1 MRYLDGLNA
10 VDEWLNEGVYGWR
23 ELLTWMIDGTKR
35 WEKSTLLIDKSSWQS
50 DQIKPFSRMTP
61 TWQLLVKASNWRD
74 NARWQALMTRSDL
87 IGPVWTLLWPGVD
100 LSISRQDFLD
110 QGPIGHIP
118 QPSMTLRSR
127 TTPWSFKESLQHNR
141 QACWDLDL
149 RSVMHETY
157 SRRSNALSPS
167 TTLELQYNCSNRK
180 YNKHEGGST
189 DESNDCEKSGKEM
202 WRWVN

>member
-1 MRYLDGLNA
+1 MRYLNGLNA
-10 VDEWLNEGVYGWR
+10 VNEWLNKGVYSWQ

-35 WEKSTLLIDKSSWQS
+35 WEKLTLLIDKSSWQS
-50 DQIKPFSRMTP
+50 NQIKPFSCMTL

-87 IGPVWTLLWPGVD
+87 IELIWTLLWPGVD
-100 LSISRQDFLD
+100 LFISHQDFLD

-118 QPSMTLRSR
+118 QPSMTLHSC
-127 TTPWSFKESLQHNR
+127 TTPWSFKESLQHNQ
-141 QACWDLDL
+141 QACWDLNL
-149 RSVMHETY
+149 QSVMHETY

-167 TTLELQYNCSNRK
+167 TTLKLQYNCSNRK

-189 DESNDCEKSGKEM
+189 DESNDCEKSEKEM
-202 WRWVN
+202 WHWVN